1 MHHAPYKTVFR
12 STPQSHYHNWMSAFK
27 EKEVL
32 KNCWTGVSFHI
43 FISTRFRVP
52 SLIYFDL
59 LVILPQL
66 LYYTDCCAASECTCR
81 KLMKRWVSKVD
92 WFRCGVDNENIDSH
106 CSRNVKNPVTIFFPV
121 PHACCS
127 ADFVPTLLRAMP
139 FKLIQVHGT
148 GLQNFPRVLY
158 HRQIF

>member
-66 LYYTDCCAASECTCR
+66 LYYSDCCAASECTCR
-81 KLMKRWVSKVD
+81 KLMKRWFSKVD

-106 CSRNVKNPVTIFFPV
+106 CSRYVKNPVTIFFSCAP
-121 PHACCS
+121 CML
-127 ADFVPTLLRAMP
+127 FRRLRANVASCNA
-139 FKLIQVHGT
+139 IQVDSSSWHGIAKFSQGT
-148 GLQNFPRVLY
+148 LS
-158 HRQIF
+158 